1 METVYSYSMVTLADL
16 VARFELHAVCIHCQR
31 MERIDLTELMD
42 RFPETRTVEEVR
54 DRVRC
59 RGCRRRTRDI
69 RIVYVG
75 TNGNARGFHYR
86 AHQYHRGAPDHEGAP
101 ATQSPSSS
109 VPSSVSPNPDTPT

>member
-1 METVYSYSMVTLADL
+1 MVTLTDL

-31 MERIDLTELMD
+31 MEQIDLPELI
-42 RFPETRTVEEVR
+42 RRSPATHTVEEVR
-54 DRVRC
+54 QRVRC
-59 RGCRRRTRDI
+59 RRCRKRTRDI

-86 AHQYHRGAPDHEGAP
+86 DHNYRDHKAP
-101 ATQSPSSS
+101 QSPSSS